1 MIRQLAAITVW
12 LAIVT
17 AAMPVFAQRLSG
29 NDADGPA
36 PAPTTAS
43 AAVSRE
49 ELDVVAT
56 ELARLRAEV
65 ASLRGELASV
75 RGVIAVATPG
85 PSTTTGL
92 TATPSVLTSATASD
106 SAVVTGTQPEQAAPS
121 VEMLRTQMDEM
132 SQTKVESRSRMP
144 VRLFGAI
151 VSNTVGNSG
160 AANWLENPNITDPEP
175 PGTTPGSFTSTLRQS
190 QIGLN
195 VGPIPV
201 GGLTVNGAVVADFMG
216 GVPGFVTGT
225 VMGLPRMVY
234 AFARLESERT
244 ALQVGQDLNLLAPR
258 DPTSLAAQSFP
269 LLFRSGN
276 LYLRSPQVRLEQ
288 KLGAGITLKGGIA
301 APLAADAIN
310 FYTFAPAAGAGERS
324 QRPAFEGRADYTAGD
339 PDAAG
344 EFTVGVSGRYG
355 WRKPLTEVQSTGSY
369 AVDFNARIGRI
380 GTAGEFFYTDDA
392 AEFGGGVAQA
402 RPAKGGWV
410 EARLG
415 LTSKI
420 STNVGVGLDQVR
432 DTVPLG
438 ARHENKSAF
447 GNVIF
452 DLTPEVAVSM
462 EYRWLETQL
471 GNALVKRDNH
481 HVNAAFVVRF

>member
-1 MIRQLAAITVW
+1 MIRQLAAIAVW
-12 LAIVT
+12 LAVVA
-17 AAMPVFAQRLSG
+17 AAMPAFAKGPSG
-29 NDADGPA
+29 NEAGVPA
-36 PAPTTAS
+36 PDTTGAS
-43 AAVSRE
+43 AAVSRV
-49 ELDVVAT
+49 ELEVVAA

-65 ASLRGELASV
+65 AALRGELASV
-75 RGVIAVATPG
+75 RGIVAVSG
-85 PSTTTGL
+85 PV
-92 TATPSVLTSATASD
+92 TATPAGPASAPALLAAGSASAATVTA
-106 SAVVTGTQPEQAAPS
+106 AQPEQAAAT
-121 VEMLRTQMDEM
+121 VDMLRTQVEEM

-151 VSNTVGNSG
+151 VSNTVGNS
-160 AANWLENPNITDPEP
+160 ATANWLENPNITDPD
-175 PGTTPGSFTSTLRQS
+175 PGGMSPGSFTSTLRQS

-201 GGLTVNGAVVADFMG
+201 GGLTASGAVVADFMG

-288 KLGAGITLKGGIA
+288 KLGAGLTLKGGIA

-310 FYTFAPAAGAGERS
+310 FYTFAPPAGAGERS
-324 QRPAFEGRADYTAGD
+324 QRPAFEGRADYTAGS
-339 PDAAG
+339 PEASG

-355 WRKPLTEVQSTGSY
+355 WRKPLTELEPAGSY
-369 AVDFNARIGRI
+369 ALDFNARIGRI
-380 GTAGEFFYTDDA
+380 GAAGEFFYTDDA
-392 AEFGGGVAQA
+392 AEFGAGVAQP

-410 EARLG
+410 EARAA
-415 LTSKI
+415 LTSRI

-432 DTVPLG
+432 ETVPLG
-438 ARHENKSAF
+438 ARRENKSAF

-471 GNALVKRDNH
+471 GNAFVKRDNH
-481 HVNAAFVVRF
+481 HVNAVFVVRF

>member
-1 MIRQLAAITVW
+1 
-12 LAIVT
+12 
-17 AAMPVFAQRLSG
+17 MPAFGQGRSG
-29 NDADGPA
+29 NDADDPA
-36 PAPTTAS
+36 PAAS
-43 AAVSRE
+43 SVGAAVSRE
-49 ELDVVAT
+49 ELEVVAT

-65 ASLRGELASV
+65 AALRGELASV
-75 RGVIAVATPG
+75 RGVAAVAASAPTGAGLVPTPTMLAAASLAT
-85 PSTTTGL
+85 STT
-92 TATPSVLTSATASD
+92 
-106 SAVVTGTQPEQAAPS
+106 AVAAQPEQAAPG
-121 VEMLRTQMDEM
+121 VDMLRTQVDEM

-160 AANWLENPNITDPEP
+160 AANWLENPNIADADP

-201 GGLTVNGAVVADFMG
+201 GGLTASGAVVADFMG

-310 FYTFAPAAGAGERS
+310 FYTFAPAPGAGERS
-324 QRPAFEGRADYTAGD
+324 QRPAFEGRADYTAGS
-339 PDAAG
+339 PDTG
-344 EFTVGVSGRYG
+344 SEFTIGVSGRYG
-355 WRKPLTEVQSTGSY
+355 WRKPLTEVQSAGSY
-369 AVDFNARIGRI
+369 AVDFNARVGRI

-392 AEFGGGVAQA
+392 AEFGAGVAQA
-402 RPAKGGWV
+402 RPARGGWV

-420 STNVGVGLDQVR
+420 STNVGVGLDEVR
-432 DTVPLG
+432 ETVPLG
-438 ARHENKSAF
+438 ARRENKSAF

-471 GNALVKRDNH
+471 GNAFVKRDNH
-481 HVNAAFVVRF
+481 HVNAVFVVRF